1 MLKCEMNFK
10 LVLEKLLTAFTE
22 QNVRY
27 ALLGG
32 FALGLWGGSR
42 STVDLDF
49 LVHRDDMDN
58 VHRIMTSMGYERHHH
73 TQNVSQ
79 YLSPLGVFGGVDFM
93 HAFRGASIEMLG
105 RSVEKDIFGG
115 SFRIKTLIPEDIIG
129 FKLQAVYNNPSRE
142 NADFA
147 DIETL
152 ISIHKKNLDWEL
164 LQTYF
169 KLFEMEALYRKIR
182 EETEQ

>member
-1 MLKCEMNFK
+1 MNFK
-10 LVLEKLLTAFTE
+10 LVLEKVLTAFSE
-22 QNVRY
+22 QNIRY

-49 LVHRDDMDN
+49 LVHREDMES
-58 VHRIMTSMGYERHHH
+58 VHTIMTSLGYERRYH
-73 TQNVSQ
+73 TENVSQ

-93 HAFRGASIEMLG
+93 HAFRDVSIEMLQ
-105 RSVEKDIFGG
+105 RAVEKDIFGG
-115 SFRIKTLIPEDIIG
+115 SLRIKTLIPEDIIG
-129 FKLQAVYNNPSRE
+129 FKLQAIYNNPSRE
-142 NADFA
+142 TADFA

-152 ISIHKKNLDWEL
+152 VSIYKKDLDWEL

-169 KLFEMEALYRKIR
+169 KLFEMEELYRKMR
-182 EETEQ
+182 EEEEQ

>member
-58 VHRIMTSMGYERHHH
+58 FHH
-73 TQNVSQ
+73 
-79 YLSPLGVFGGVDFM
+79 GV
-93 HAFRGASIEMLG
+93 
-105 RSVEKDIFGG
+105 
-115 SFRIKTLIPEDIIG
+115 
-129 FKLQAVYNNPSRE
+129 
-142 NADFA
+142 
-147 DIETL
+147 
-152 ISIHKKNLDWEL
+152 
-164 LQTYF
+164 
-169 KLFEMEALYRKIR
+169 
-182 EETEQ
+182 